1 MCFLQY
7 FYDLKD
13 ECFNKLGTK
22 LSNFLFFLFLLHH
35 LTVLSVLVEP
45 HAERHNV
52 MSQKTRVVSNAV
64 VGASDFK
71 IEAASIKVC
80 RVGGD

>member
-1 MCFLQY
+1 
-7 FYDLKD
+7 
-13 ECFNKLGTK
+13 
-22 LSNFLFFLFLLHH
+22 
-35 LTVLSVLVEP
+35 VLSVLVEP

-52 MSQKTRVVSNAV
+52 MPQKTRVFSNAV
-64 VGASDFK
+64 VGASDFE